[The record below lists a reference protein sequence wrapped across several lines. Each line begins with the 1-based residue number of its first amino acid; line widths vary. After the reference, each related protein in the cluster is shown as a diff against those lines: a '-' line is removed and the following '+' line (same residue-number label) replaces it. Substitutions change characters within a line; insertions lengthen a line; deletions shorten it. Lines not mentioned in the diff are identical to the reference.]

1 MYFVNL
7 HRGGRICEHRRLKQ
21 CQMPSFSF
29 KKAERLKSRKTI
41 KQLFSNGHS
50 YAVYPLRLVWIPIE
64 KVDASPVRFALS
76 VAKKRIP
83 KAAHRNVLRRRIREA
98 WRLNKHDLYQK
109 LEDQEQ
115 GFAFMVLF
123 TGKGDTPFET
133 IEQSM
138 KMIIKRFP
146 KRMRANQKAKP

>member
-7 HRGGRICEHRRLKQ
+7 HPGRSICEYRGLKQ

-50 YAVYPLRLVWIPIE
+50 YAVYPLRLVWIPTE
-64 KVDASPVRFALS
+64 NRAETPVRFALS
-76 VAKKRIP
+76 VAKKRVP
-83 KAAHRNVLRRRIREA
+83 KAAHRNVLRRRIRES
-98 WRLNKHDLYQK
+98 WRLNKHNLYQK
-109 LEDQEQ
+109 LDGQEQ
-115 GFAFMVLF
+115 GFAFMILF

-146 KRMRANQKAKP
+146 KRMRANQKAKS

>member
-1 MYFVNL
+1 MNYGTASSERK
-7 HRGGRICEHRRLKQ
+7 H

-41 KQLFSNGHS
+41 KQLFENGNS

-64 KVDASPVRFALS
+64 KVEETPVRFALS

-98 WRLNKHDLYQK
+98 WRLHKHRLYKQ
-109 LEDQEQ
+109 LEGQEQ
-115 GFAFMVLF
+115 SFAFMVLF
-123 TGKGDTPFET
+123 TGKGDTAYEA

-138 KMIIKRFP
+138 RTIIQRFP
-146 KRMRANQKAKP
+146 KKLRANQKAKN